1 MTSLKK
7 NATSGRLL
15 KHPSSGRLVKGC
27 SGGYDGGCRCAEGHT
42 CTHCG
47 SDCTPNPIYVTFS
60 GVTMCSCVNN
70 GSLSEDFA
78 NLTLG
83 GPYELAQVG
92 TGSSST
98 ACLWRVTPSSS
109 DAGIDHRNYANDDCS
124 GAAAGDTRR
133 QLTITLQRT
142 DPSWVLQVQAVYL
155 GDPLLFYDVQP
166 ETADDAC
173 ESFPSFAN
181 DKSSSGDCAYGGG
194 LSGGVFAHSGTATLD
209 CDEGV

>member
-1 MTSLKK
+1 MASLKK
-7 NATSGRLL
+7 HPTSGHLL
-15 KHPSSGRLVKGC
+15 KHPASGRLIKGC
-27 SGGYDGGCRCAEGHT
+27 SGGCRCAEGNT

-47 SDCTPNPIYVTFS
+47 SDCTPNPLYVTFS

-83 GPYELAQVG
+83 GPYELAQLG
-92 TGSSST
+92 AGSS
-98 ACLWRVTPSSS
+98 ACIWTVTPSSS
-109 DAGIDHRNYANDDCS
+109 DAGIDHRNYANASCS
-124 GAAAGDTRR
+124 GDPPAGDNRR
-133 QLTITLQRT
+133 QLIITLQRT
-142 DPSWVLQVQAVYL
+142 DPSWLLQVQAVYL
-155 GDPLLFYDVQP
+155 GDPLLFYDVQD

-194 LSGGVFAHSGTATLD
+194 TGGVFAHSGTATLD
-209 CDEGV
+209 CEDGV